1 MISIEILKQVI
12 LDNQRAVEQQMVI
25 PRSIDLDE
33 NMNYVLVGV
42 RRAGKS
48 FLLYQRMQ
56 QNLKQGIGWDQ
67 MLYINFEDE
76 RLINMEVS
84 DLNLLLE
91 TFARIYGTERPILF
105 LDELQNINGWEKFVR
120 RLADNK
126 YRLYITGSN
135 AHMLS
140 AEIAT
145 TLGGRFIMKEVYPYS
160 FTEYLEARQVP
171 FDMAAQT
178 ATATRAILQHH
189 FDEYLQYGGFPEG
202 AHLQSKRDYL
212 MSVYQ
217 KIYLGDIAARHR
229 IENSFALRFLFK
241 KLSESIMQPMS
252 FTRLTN
258 LIISTGSKISK
269 ATVINYMDYAKEAYL
284 IFPIKNISSHLSER
298 ESNPKYYFV
307 DNGIISLLTLNAES
321 ALLENTVA
329 MELLRRYGQENQ
341 VFFYNEKVEVDFYIP
356 ETTTAIQVCLYP
368 HESDETWRRE
378 TEALIRFSKHLPCSQ
393 CLLITMND
401 EETLTVDGVTI
412 QLIPAWKWLIAS
424 PK

>member
-84 DLNLLLE
+84 NLNLLLE

-105 LDELQNINGWEKFVR
+105 LDELQNIYGWEKFVR

-178 ATATRAILQHH
+178 GDFAAKSLRA
-189 FDEYLQYGGFPEG
+189 D
-202 AHLQSKRDYL
+202 A
-212 MSVYQ
+212 
-217 KIYLGDIAARHR
+217 
-229 IENSFALRFLFK
+229 
-241 KLSESIMQPMS
+241 
-252 FTRLTN
+252 
-258 LIISTGSKISK
+258 GS
-269 ATVINYMDYAKEAYL
+269 
-284 IFPIKNISSHLSER
+284 
-298 ESNPKYYFV
+298 
-307 DNGIISLLTLNAES
+307 
-321 ALLENTVA
+321 
-329 MELLRRYGQENQ
+329 
-341 VFFYNEKVEVDFYIP
+341 VDFFKYF
-356 ETTTAIQVCLYP
+356 Q
-368 HESDETWRRE
+368 
-378 TEALIRFSKHLPCSQ
+378 
-393 CLLITMND
+393 
-401 EETLTVDGVTI
+401 
-412 QLIPAWKWLIAS
+412 
-424 PK
+424 